1 MGGVVCVL
9 WEVDGVFV
17 GKVANDLRG
26 EEFGVGRDTL
36 GTEVGN
42 VGLQPAAESGRRY
55 TREAGKLGFCVG
67 GRHGF
72 I

>member
-1 MGGVVCVL
+1 MQL
-9 WEVDGVFV
+9 WDVDGVFV
-17 GKVANDLRG
+17 GEVANDLRG

-42 VGLQPAAESGRRY
+42 VGLQPTAESGGRN
-55 TREAGKLGFCVG
+55 TREMGKLGFSVG

>member
-1 MGGVVCVL
+1 MQL
-9 WEVDGVFV
+9 WDVDGVFV
-17 GKVANDLRG
+17 GEVANDLRG

-42 VGLQPAAESGRRY
+42 VGLQPTAESALGN
-55 TREAGKLGFCVG
+55 TREAGKLRFCVG